1 MFKYEEQRLIFE
13 NRCNFK
19 SFSNDNE
26 NIVSRFMDEIHIEK
40 PSFTLRIDEK
50 DFCRMIFVMAGRNN
64 HRIYNQKG
72 AFAAF
77 GLPED
82 KFQADVDFQN
92 PIDNY
97 RYISKRTDEK
107 IVFYIPENN
116 KKKIRDEL
124 EKVGIDKS
132 FIYPEID
139 DVASY
144 IKFKM

>member
-19 SFSNDNE
+19 SSANDKE

-40 PSFTLRIDEK
+40 PSFTLRIDDN

-72 AFAAF
+72 AFATF
-77 GLPED
+77 GLPVD
-82 KFQADVDFQN
+82 KFQTNADFKN

-97 RYISKRTDEK
+97 RYKQKNEK
-107 IVFYIPENN
+107 VVFYIPKSN

-124 EKVGIDKS
+124 EKIGIDKS

-144 IKFKM
+144 IKLKI